1 VLEHHRILEPR
12 EKMSDRH
19 FDCPRGVEPVQ
30 WSTAVKTLVSAD
42 LWAAIEPLLPP
53 PKARRPDHP
62 GRKPLDRRKVL
73 SGVIYVLKTGIA
85 WGDLPAEVGLGCGK
99 TCRAVLDEWQRA
111 GVWDRLHRVLLAKLN
126 AADRIDWSRAAIDSA
141 SARSPLGG
149 EATGSSPTD
158 RRKPGIERHAIVD
171 GRGVSLAAATT
182 GAHRHDSQATVPLLN
197 ALPGVAG
204 KVGRP
209 RRYPGRLY
217 GDRAY
222 DSEPLRGACQAR
234 RIDPAPARRDAGHGS
249 GPGAFRWPVERT
261 LGWLHQ
267 FRRVGFRRDRLLRIH
282 NAFVTLATCLLRL
295 RFLSQPI
302 FS

>member
-1 VLEHHRILEPR
+1 MTL
-12 EKMSDRH
+12 RH
-19 FDCPRGVEPVQ
+19 FGCTGTVEPVQ
-30 WSTAVKTLVSAD
+30 WSAAVKTLVSDD
-42 LWAAIEPLLPP
+42 LWAAIEPLIPP
-53 PKARRPDHP
+53 PKPRRPDHP

-73 SGVIYVLKTGIA
+73 SGIIYVLKTGIA
-85 WGDLPAEVGLGCGK
+85 WEDLPAELGLGCGK
-99 TCRAVLDEWQRA
+99 TCRTVLDEWQQA

-126 AADRIDWSRAAIDSA
+126 GADRIDWSRAAIDSA

-149 EATGSSPTD
+149 EATGPNPTD
-158 RRKPGIERHAIVD
+158 RRKLGTKHHAIVD
-171 GRGVSLAAATT
+171 GQGVPLATTTT
-182 GAHRHDSQATVPLLN
+182 GANRHDSQELVPLLN

-209 RRYPGRLY
+209 RRYPERLY

-222 DSEPLRGACQAR
+222 DSEPLRGACDARGIDPVLAR
-234 RIDPAPARRDAGHGS
+234 RNTEHGS
-249 GPGAFRWPVERT
+249 GLGAFRWPVERT

-267 FRRVGFRRDRLLRIH
+267 FRRLGFRRDKLLRIH
-282 NAFVTLATCLLRL
+282 NAFVTPGSCLITL